1 MFITKQQLCFS
12 ELISVMVMFF
22 VYSFINDIVTGN
34 IFLFLSGQYFTMVA
48 TENSLVVAKLK
59 QFVSLVSKAKT
70 KILII
75 YFY

>member
-1 MFITKQQLCFS
+1 MFITKEQLCSS
-12 ELISVMVMFF
+12 ELISVMVMIF

-34 IFLFLSGQYFTMVA
+34 IFLFLSGQYFIMFT

-59 QFVSLVSKAKT
+59 QFVSLVSKTKT

>member
-1 MFITKQQLCFS
+1 MFITKEQLCSS

-34 IFLFLSGQYFTMVA
+34 IFLFLSEQYFTMVA

-59 QFVSLVSKAKT
+59 QFVSLVSKTKT

>member
-1 MFITKQQLCFS
+1 MFITKEQLCSS